1 MPTLIWSKVKDGL
14 DPSVKRK
21 AYAFLEKLQ
30 ESDELPGLHIEPIVG
45 SVDPRVRTGRVD
57 DNYRCVMF
65 KITAGAE
72 PFYVIHGVW
81 PHDKA
86 NAIAAKVRLSM
97 NPINGVP
104 EIARAVD
111 DVRTQARTDHA
122 PPCATAPPSYA
133 AAPQQVPYVTAAPF
147 REARDA
153 AAATLEDP
161 PRDETTAGATVALE
175 DRLATPPRW
184 PSGITAERLHQ
195 DLGID
200 LDLAAASL
208 AAPSE
213 HSLCEIIERAP
224 VEWQGDALL
233 ELATGGSLDEVR
245 RTFHLDASMPTG
257 GAAQDEDSRLI
268 ESLKHPAAQAAFHWI
283 VDDAELRRIIESGD
297 LGAWRL
303 FLHPEQRAY
312 VEGRRPGTFRLA
324 GGAGT
329 GKTVVAI
336 HRAAHLARAD
346 REARI
351 LLTTFT
357 RNLADDLAAGLAVLD
372 ETLPQPTRLDECGVL
387 VKGIDQVAWAIVQHA
402 GDRVAGSV
410 AAVLGVARH
419 GVLKAT
425 PDGLWQEAL
434 DDAGAALPRTLAT
447 RAFVEGEY
455 IQVVLPERITTLAA
469 YLRVRRAGRGV
480 ALDRAKRAAVWGV
493 IEAYRA
499 RARELET
506 TDYYEKAAIAA
517 AWLEEQPTRP
527 FDHVIVDEAQD
538 LAPSRLQLLRALVA
552 EGPDDLFL
560 CEDSH
565 QRIYGQ
571 KVVLS
576 RCGINVRGARSKRLT
591 LNYRT
596 TAQNLGWAMG
606 VLDGVD
612 WTDLDGEAEEHRY
625 HSARSGPMP
634 RIVQVATLR
643 EELDEA
649 RSVIESWLPDQKLSA
664 TDNATAH
671 RAPTPEAIAVLVR
684 DKHRRESV
692 VSGLAERGLEVRSVD
707 REAVRPGK
715 PVVMTMHRAKGLE
728 FTHVLLFGI
737 AEGAIPRSLRDYEVS
752 DLDLADAMLRER
764 ALLYVAA
771 TRARDVLVVTW
782 SGKRSP
788 LLAPAPG

>member
-104 EIARAVD
+104 EIARVVD
-111 DVRTQARTDHA
+111 DVRTQARSGQA
-122 PPCATAPPSYA
+122 PPYGVAAPSYA
-133 AAPQQVPYVTAAPF
+133 AAPEPTTHATAAPP
-147 REARDA
+147 REATEA
-153 AAATLEDP
+153 AAAAQEEALRDDTAARVTMA
-161 PRDETTAGATVALE
+161 PRGAP
-175 DRLATPPRW
+175 ATPPTW

-200 LDLAAASL
+200 LGLAAACV

-213 HSLCEIIERAP
+213 HALCEIIERAP

-233 ELATGGSLDEVR
+233 ELATGTSLGEVR
-245 RTFHLDASMPTG
+245 HVFHLDAPMPTG
-257 GAAQDEDSRLI
+257 GAAHDEDSRLI
-268 ESLKHPAAQAAFHWI
+268 ESLKHPAAQASLHWI
-283 VDDAELRRIIESGD
+283 EDDAELRRIIESGD

-336 HRAAHLARAD
+336 HRAAHLARANSG
-346 REARI
+346 ARI

-372 ETLPQPTRLDECGVL
+372 ETIPKPTRLDEPGVV

-402 GDRVAGSV
+402 GDRVAGAV

-425 PDGLWQEAL
+425 PEGLWQEAL
-434 DDAGAALPRTLAT
+434 DDAGAALPRSLAT

-469 YLRVRRAGRGV
+469 YLRVRRSGRGV
-480 ALDRAKRAAVWGV
+480 ALDRAKRAAVWEV

-517 AWLEEQPTRP
+517 AWLAEQEAKP

-538 LAPSRLQLLRALVA
+538 LAPSRLQLLRALVP

-576 RCGINVRGARSKRLT
+576 RCGINVRGARSRRLT

-596 TAQNLGWAMG
+596 TAQNLGWAMD

-612 WTDLDGEAEEHRY
+612 WTDLEGEAEEHRY
-625 HSARSGPMP
+625 HSARSGPAP
-634 RIVQVATLR
+634 HIVQAATLR
-643 EELDEA
+643 DELDAA
-649 RSVIESWLPDQKLSA
+649 RSVIESWLPDSALSA
-664 TDNATAH
+664 ADNASAH
-671 RAPTPEAIAVLVR
+671 RAASPEAIAVLVR

-692 VSGLAERGLEVRSVD
+692 VSGLAERGIEVRSVD

-752 DLDLADAMLRER
+752 DLDFADAMLRER

-771 TRARDVLVVTW
+771 TRARDVLAVSW

-788 LLAPAPG
+788 LLATMA